1 MNPDLEE
8 VGTLVTA
15 GLAAHEVDAVS
26 IPARHDTESQANCL
40 NCGAARSGAYC
51 SRCGQTAHL
60 HRSLLHLSEEFLH
73 GVLHFD
79 AKGFH
84 TVPLLFFRPGLL
96 TRRYIEGQR
105 TRYVSPMALFLF
117 CIFLAYFVFSMVG
130 EPTTGM
136 VKVKIEDAATA
147 KADVDQS
154 LTEAEASL
162 AQASKDLEAA
172 RKSGVGVDAA
182 ERAFAAATLA
192 QKIVKLSSEAA
203 NRALK
208 ASAPSAGP
216 AAPNTVTVADAE
228 SLKSLVSES
237 AKSLPEAPGWKGRYG
252 D

>member
-8 VGTLVTA
+8 IGTLVSA

-26 IPARHDTESQANCL
+26 IPARHDAETQANCL

-79 AKGFH
+79 TKGFH
-84 TVPLLFFRPGLL
+84 TLPLLFFRPGLL

-130 EPTTGM
+130 EAHGR
-136 VKVKIEDAATA
+136 AADHLRYRVPA
-147 KADVDQS
+147 FPGVRRRDGDS
-154 LTEAEASL
+154 LE
-162 AQASKDLEAA
+162 
-172 RKSGVGVDAA
+172 
-182 ERAFAAATLA
+182 
-192 QKIVKLSSEAA
+192 
-203 NRALK
+203 
-208 ASAPSAGP
+208 
-216 AAPNTVTVADAE
+216 
-228 SLKSLVSES
+228 
-237 AKSLPEAPGWKGRYG
+237 
-252 D
+252 